1 MSLKWSVARSLVVR
15 PLLLG
20 RIRLCCPFAAVS
32 QELLFVSLGVL
43 LCTNTVDVSTETASQ
58 VWGSFLGL
66 GHVNS
71 VVFVCLLEDIWV
83 VSSFVVQLLSR
94 V

>member
-1 MSLKWSVARSLVVR
+1 M
-15 PLLLG
+15 G
-20 RIRLCCPFAAVS
+20 LCCPFAAVS
-32 QELLFVSLGVL
+32 QELFFVFLGVL
-43 LCTNTVDVSTETASQ
+43 LCTNTVDVSPETASQ
-58 VWGSFLGL
+58 VWGSFLDL

-83 VSSFVVQLLSR
+83 VSSFVVRLLSR